1 MVINADDM
9 TPGTALLLAAAPEGK
24 GRLTD
29 ATSVLATLAAVPP
42 SALTGTVVANVVEL
56 ADPME
61 PQTVLT
67 RLRAVAASH
76 GPLHLYIAGQLLL
89 DRKQRQMHFALA
101 RTTPATVRYNGLP
114 WHWLAAELAVRPP
127 GATTAVVDLV
137 ADSDAWTQLAH
148 GHFGLGPGVRLYGRV
163 APPPGRRATGGPS
176 YLRSMA
182 EIWRTGA
189 RPPMVQLH
197 QLAAERS
204 GSDGAL
210 LLGAAEGV
218 PAASAPAFNPQHEQ
232 APVPHQSSRNAA
244 RSAVLDVA
252 ATAAVPGS
260 AASAPGATPPAPL
273 PSSAPV
279 SSPVPDPSVVAAQ
292 ASVPDPVPDPHPAIL
307 SAARAGRHT
316 EAAAAAAAWESEAL
330 RAYGPGSVQALHWLE
345 VRADL
350 AHLAG
355 DAGRSC
361 ELWLM
366 AAGARLQSGQTEN
379 DTEVE
384 AAVDRAHHE
393 WEQIPD
399 AVRMRTLAPDLM
411 EMRRRVPGR
420 QRGALPLL
428 QQRLEQL
435 GIRIP
440 TPGAARQP

>member
-1 MVINADDM
+1 MINGDDM

-42 SALTGTVVANVVEL
+42 SALTGTAVATVVEL
-56 ADPME
+56 ADPMD

-67 RLRAVAASH
+67 RLRAVAAAS
-76 GPLHLYIAGQLLL
+76 GPLHLYIAGQLQL
-89 DRKQRQMHFALA
+89 DRKQRQVHLALA
-101 RTTPATVRYNGLP
+101 RTTATTVRYSGLP
-114 WHWLAAELAVRPP
+114 WHWLATELAVRPP
-127 GATTAVVDLV
+127 GTTTVVVDLV
-137 ADSDAWTQLAH
+137 ADSETWEQLARA
-148 GHFGLGPGVRLYGRV
+148 GFGLGPGVRLYGRV
-163 APPPGRRATGGPS
+163 APPPGRRTMLGPS
-176 YLRSMA
+176 YLKAMA

-189 RPPMVQLH
+189 RPPMGQLH
-197 QLAAERS
+197 ELAAVQG

-210 LLGAAEGV
+210 LFGAGEGV
-218 PAASAPAFNPQHEQ
+218 PPSAVPDLVTQHERAHVPQQAGREPAPVPYQSSTTTAPGAAPASAPAP
-232 APVPHQSSRNAA
+232 
-244 RSAVLDVA
+244 SAVVVRA
-252 ATAAVPGS
+252 
-260 AASAPGATPPAPL
+260 
-273 PSSAPV
+273 
-279 SSPVPDPSVVAAQ
+279 PVPDPA
-292 ASVPDPVPDPHPAIL
+292 PDPHPAIL

-330 RAYGPGSVQALHWLE
+330 RAYGPGSAQALHWLE

-366 AAGARLQSGQTEN
+366 AAGARLQSGQAV
-379 DTEVE
+379 DDAEVE

-399 AVRMRTLAPDLM
+399 PARVRTLAPDLVGL
-411 EMRRRVPGR
+411 RRRVPGR
-420 QRGALPLL
+420 QRGALQLL

-435 GIRIP
+435 QIR
-440 TPGAARQP
+440 TPGAAHQA